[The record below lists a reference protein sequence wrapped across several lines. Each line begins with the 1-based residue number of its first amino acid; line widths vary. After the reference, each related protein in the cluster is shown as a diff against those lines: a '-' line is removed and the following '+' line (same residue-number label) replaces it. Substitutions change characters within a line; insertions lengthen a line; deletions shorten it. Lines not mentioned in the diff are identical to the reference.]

1 MEALYTMTLS
11 TSRYVHYMTV
21 VVVVALL
28 SYAGVPSCLMHDWA
42 VKKKKSPHYPGDKHP
57 VISNALPV

>member
-1 MEALYTMTLS
+1 MTLS

-42 VKKKKSPHYPGDKHP
+42 VKKKNPLIIQGTN
-57 VISNALPV
+57 IL